1 MDVGQSR
8 LFTSIV
14 SGGTSPYTY
23 QWYLNGSP
31 VSGATSSTWTFT
43 PPSSGSYSV
52 YLNVTDN
59 VDIEVKSNVVNVI
72 VNAFPS
78 VTISPSSVVMNV
90 TESQLFSSSVSD
102 GTSPYYYQWY
112 LNGSMVSGATSAT
125 WTFVPSLEG
134 SYKVYVKVTDNVGGQ
149 ATSNNASVTVNSFVI
164 HDVAVTN
171 VKTSKDG
178 CKPMSTVGNDSFVK
192 VNVTVFNEGDFTETF
207 DVTLYANSTV
217 VGTQTVS
224 GLAAGTQAVLTYTW
238 DVGGLAHGDYVISA
252 YAVPVSE
259 ETNTTDNTYTD
270 GVIRVVIPGDIN
282 GDGSVDIF
290 DAILLARAHN
300 SVPTRPN
307 WSPNADINGDGIVDI
322 FDAIILANHYGQTLP
337 TF

>member
-1 MDVGQSR
+1 MDTSFQLARAPPTWTFTSSSGSYNVYLNVTDNVGYRVKSNVASATVNLPPSVSVSPTSWVMDVGQSR

-102 GTSPYYYQWY
+102 GTSP
-112 LNGSMVSGATSAT
+112 
-125 WTFVPSLEG
+125 
-134 SYKVYVKVTDNVGGQ
+134 
-149 ATSNNASVTVNSFVI
+149 
-164 HDVAVTN
+164 
-171 VKTSKDG
+171 
-178 CKPMSTVGNDSFVK
+178 
-192 VNVTVFNEGDFTETF
+192 
-207 DVTLYANSTV
+207 
-217 VGTQTVS
+217 
-224 GLAAGTQAVLTYTW
+224 
-238 DVGGLAHGDYVISA
+238 
-252 YAVPVSE
+252 
-259 ETNTTDNTYTD
+259 
-270 GVIRVVIPGDIN
+270 
-282 GDGSVDIF
+282 
-290 DAILLARAHN
+290 ARARA
-300 SVPTRPN
+300 PTE
-307 WSPNADINGDGIVDI
+307 S
-322 FDAIILANHYGQTLP
+322 QT
-337 TF
+337 

>member
-1 MDVGQSR
+1 
-8 LFTSIV
+8 
-14 SGGTSPYTY
+14 
-23 QWYLNGSP
+23 
-31 VSGATSSTWTFT
+31 
-43 PPSSGSYSV
+43 
-52 YLNVTDN
+52 LNVTDN

-102 GTSPYYYQWY
+102 GTSLYYYQWY

-192 VNVTVFNEGDFTETF
+192 VNVTVLNEGDFTETF

-224 GLAAGTQAVLTYTW
+224 GLAAGTQAVLTCTW

-307 WSPNADINGDGIVDI
+307 WSPNADINGDG
-322 FDAIILANHYGQTLP
+322 
-337 TF
+337 